1 MRMNAITAQ
10 QLTGDSGR
18 WLEPI
23 NDALIRWEITTPDR
37 VAMFLAQ
44 CAHESGG
51 FKHLVE
57 NLHYSAASLLS
68 TWPKRFTAGEA
79 VAMAYNEELIAER
92 AYGGRMGN
100 GPEGS
105 GDGFRYRGRG
115 IIQLTGRDNYRRCG
129 QAIGVDIE
137 TTPEAVERPK
147 WAALSAGWFWATNGC
162 NALADA
168 GDYEGIT
175 RRING
180 GLNGWDD
187 RLHWLEKVRG
197 ILGAPAAAQPAAPI
211 EDRSTE
217 YTPPAGGLPEE
228 KSMGAFELVSLLTS
242 VFSPLIR
249 AKVEK
254 AVGTEVGKPLV
265 DNLLGMA
272 TKLTGK
278 ADPLEAVAVARQN
291 PQVVAQLEQSATD
304 WFAQVAPMLE
314 RLAQYDRDVW
324 GAENEGK
331 RTVSALAIEERK
343 AGLWDMTKTVVWFA
357 AGTLTALI
365 LALLSALIFQSVT
378 GDRQIDSGLL
388 GLAGPIFMAAVAA
401 WGAIIAFR
409 FDGTKDSSA
418 QNAAMAAIASRSEP
432 RR

>member
-1 MRMNAITAQ
+1 MRLTAIHAQ
-10 QLTGDSGR
+10 QLTGDADR
-18 WLEPI
+18 WLEPL
-23 NDALIRWEITTPDR
+23 NDALIRWEISTPER

-57 NLHYSAASLLS
+57 NLHYSAASLLAL
-68 TWPKRFTAGEA
+68 WPHRFTADEA
-79 VAMAYNEELIAER
+79 VRMAYNEEAIAER

-115 IIQLTGRDNYRRCG
+115 IIQLTGRDNYTRCG
-129 QAIGVDIE
+129 LALGTDFE
-137 TTPEAVERPK
+137 KTPEAVERPK
-147 WAALSAGWFWATNGC
+147 WAAQSAGWFWATNSC

-168 GDYEGIT
+168 GEFEAIT

-187 RLHWLEKVRG
+187 RVRWLAKVRG
-197 ILGAPAAAQPAAPI
+197 ILGAATTQPAAPI

-217 YTPPAGGLPEE
+217 YTPPAGGETKEE
-228 KSMGAFELVSLLTS
+228 HMGAFELVSLLTS

-249 AKVEK
+249 AKVDK
-254 AVGTEVGKPLV
+254 ALGSDVGKPLV

-272 TKLTGK
+272 TQLTGK
-278 ADPLEAVAVARQN
+278 SDPLEAVAVARQN
-291 PQVVAQLEQSATD
+291 PAVVAQLEQTATD

-314 RLAQYDRDVW
+314 KLSQYDKDVW
-324 GAENEGK
+324 AAEIAGK
-331 RTVSALAIEERK
+331 QASSAIAIEERK
-343 AGLWDMTKTVVWFA
+343 AGVWDMTKTVVWFA
-357 AGTLTALI
+357 AITLTVLVF
-365 LALLSALIFQSVT
+365 ALLGALIFQAVT
-378 GDRQIDSGLL
+378 GDKRLDSGLL
-388 GLAGPIFMAAVAA
+388 GLSGPIFMAAVSA
-401 WGAIIAFR
+401 WAAIIAFR

-418 QNAAMAAIASRSEP
+418 QNAAMAAIATRTEAK
-432 RR
+432 R